1 MLFFFIY
8 FLDISPMRILFWCI
22 ICFVVSVSFFL
33 NVSADVSQW
42 NCSGTWCITSTD
54 FKISVGDITPGS
66 VSLIDI
72 DKGTEGTVDNILTE
86 ILNKLILV
94 FGAFSILIMTIWA
107 GYMIIYHGQ
116 DEFLSKWKSIFVSGL
131 IALAVA
137 LSAGLIV
144 QLFTILLY

>member
-1 MLFFFIY
+1 
-8 FLDISPMRILFWCI
+8 MRIISHICVLLAICI
-22 ICFVVSVSFFL
+22 GFFSASVDAATGDC
-33 NVSADVSQW
+33 VG
-42 NCSGTWCITSTD
+42 SGCITSAD
-54 FKISVGDITPGS
+54 FKISVGAITPGGT
-66 VSLIDI
+66 SLINEQT
-72 DKGTEGTVDNILTE
+72 GTEGTVDNILTE

-94 FGAFSILIMTIWA
+94 FGAFSILIMTIGA

-116 DEFLSKWKSIFVSGL
+116 DEFLSKGKSIFISGI